1 MQQLSGLDASFL
13 YLETP
18 SSPMH
23 VGGLMIYD
31 QSTVPGGVVRFHDI
45 LRHIEQRVHLA
56 RAFRQKI
63 VRVPMNADHP
73 YWIEDGNFDLE
84 YHVRHI
90 ALPEPG
96 DWRQLCIQVARLH
109 SRPLDLS
116 RPLWEFTVISG
127 LDSVYGLPAGCF
139 AIVSKI
145 HHAAVDGVS
154 GTELTAA
161 IHDTTPARGLPAAR
175 LDEAEQWRPERE
187 PSPWTLLGRAWINN
201 TTRPAHFMRVLGRT
215 VPAVGR
221 VLRWTGQQENGR
233 SSGRVPRTRFNG
245 TVSPHRVVDGCLF
258 DLDAIKR
265 IRRAVPGS
273 TVNDVVLTI
282 VGGAMREYLQ
292 SKGELPV
299 EPVVAMAPISV
310 RSKDQGGT
318 AGNRVSG
325 MMAPLATDVADPLAR
340 LETVYKGTQ
349 ASKQLTDAIGAE
361 LMTDYSQFIPSS
373 LAGLAA
379 RLSSRMGLA
388 NRTNPAF
395 NCVVTNVPGPQ
406 EPLYMDGARLVNM
419 WGLGPISDGMG
430 LIHAVF
436 SYCGRLTVNF
446 TSCREMLPDPA
457 FYASCLERSFE
468 QLQEATSVDST
479 SHIGPIAATTGA

>member
-45 LRHIEQRVHLA
+45 LRHVEQRMHLA

-73 YWIEDGNFDLE
+73 YWIEDRNFDLE
-84 YHVRHI
+84 FHVRHI

-127 LDSVYGLPAGCF
+127 LDSVYGLPPGCF

-175 LDEAEQWRPERE
+175 LDEAEQWRPEPE
-187 PSPWTLLGRAWINN
+187 PTPWTLLGRAWINN
-201 TTRPAHFMRVLGRT
+201 ATRPAHFVRVLGRT

-221 VLRWTGQQENGR
+221 VLRRTSQQENGR
-233 SSGRVPRTRFNG
+233 STGRVPRTRFNG
-245 TVSPHRVVDGCLF
+245 SVSAHRVVDGCLF

-292 SKGELPV
+292 SKGELPP
-299 EPVVAMAPISV
+299 ESVVAMAPISV
-310 RSKDQGGT
+310 RSKDQSGT

-340 LETVYKGTQ
+340 LESVYKGTQ

-457 FYASCLERSFE
+457 FYAACIERSFE
-468 QLQEATSVDST
+468 QLHAATSVDST